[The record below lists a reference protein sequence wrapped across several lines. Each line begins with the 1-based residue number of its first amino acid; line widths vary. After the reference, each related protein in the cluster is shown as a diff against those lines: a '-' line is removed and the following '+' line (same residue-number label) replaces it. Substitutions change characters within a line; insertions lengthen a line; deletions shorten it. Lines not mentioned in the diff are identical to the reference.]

1 VVLRLAVAVQD
12 RLEEQATDD
21 RGRHMVAGPASWVAE
36 QLNDYLEGGADG
48 FVVDLAHD
56 TPGLE
61 ERIAA
66 FADEVAP
73 RLVGR
78 RPAATGGVTGT

>member
-1 VVLRLAVAVQD
+1 VLRLAVAVQD

-36 QLNDYLEGGADG
+36 QLNDYLEGGVDG

-61 ERIAA
+61 DRIGA
-66 FADEVAP
+66 FAAEVAP
-73 RLVGR
+73 LLVGR
-78 RPAATGGVTGT
+78 R